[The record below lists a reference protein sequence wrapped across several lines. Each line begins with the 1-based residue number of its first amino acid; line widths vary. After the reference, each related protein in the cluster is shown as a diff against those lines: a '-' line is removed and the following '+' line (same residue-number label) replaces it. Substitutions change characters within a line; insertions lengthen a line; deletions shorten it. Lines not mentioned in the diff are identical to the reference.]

1 MNRAHKQ
8 RGTTLIECV
17 VAMAVLTVGSLGLL
31 ALHRNGVRIEA
42 DSRHV
47 TRASAI
53 AQDLVNQMESWTY
66 DEAPTSRLSSV
77 TTDNDTKL
85 GDPAFEFETAADPVS
100 SGLAD
105 HGEDDLDEGGMDWN
119 GLPAASIPG
128 YERYWSVA
136 YVDDSNGNG
145 VWDSVRIAVIVRWQ
159 TGSGWR
165 RVVMMAT
172 KPNPAEAR

>member
-85 GDPAFEFETAADPVS
+85 GDPAFEFETAAENARAHPHIFEIVDP
-100 SGLAD
+100 
-105 HGEDDLDEGGMDWN
+105 DE
-119 GLPAASIPG
+119 A
-128 YERYWSVA
+128 ERE
-136 YVDDSNGNG
+136 
-145 VWDSVRIAVIVRWQ
+145 
-159 TGSGWR
+159 GSL
-165 RVVMMAT
+165 VVFVG
-172 KPNPAEAR
+172 R